1 MVLLDT
7 IWLMPEWSHVMK
19 NMKRSAF
26 TLIELLVVIAIIAL
40 LIGILLPALGK
51 ARQRANQLRDS
62 TQVRSIMQGMVVFAG
77 NNKDNY
83 PLPSRIDRN
92 DRTIDGT
99 TLTTSREKDT
109 TGHIFSILIA
119 QGIIETELC
128 LSSVETG
135 TYEQFE
141 DFQND
146 APIGAITPVA
156 GANEA
161 LWDPN
166 FRATPLDDFWSNG
179 VSVGT
184 TAPGDLNGYLEQYE
198 ELGNFSYA
206 HIPPFALRR
215 PQWTNN
221 FQALQPA
228 LSNRGPVYTIDDPGE
243 DEWDLLQNPAE
254 IDADGTVPLG
264 TASVTLAMNGS
275 RTQWAGNVGFN
286 DAHVD
291 FYNRPDPETVI
302 WNYSDLEDADQNR
315 PDNIFMNEDDQGRNV
330 LTLPAEEVPLTGV
343 DSNRNAYMTQYYK
356 VAVNT
361 GTTVISPY
369 FD

>member
-1 MVLLDT
+1 
-7 IWLMPEWSHVMK
+7 MK

-83 PLPSRIDRN
+83 PLPSRVDRN
-92 DRTIDGT
+92 D
-99 TLTTSREKDT
+99 LTVVLAADATSKEKDK

-119 QGIIETELC
+119 QGIIESELC

-135 TYEQFE
+135 TYEAFE
-141 DFQND
+141 DYQGD
-146 APIGAITPVA
+146 APIGAP
-156 GANEA
+156 GDEGQPNQA

-166 FRATPLDDFWSNG
+166 FRATPLDKFYADG
-179 VSVGT
+179 IAQDD
-184 TAPGDLNGYLEQYE
+184 APGDLDGYLEKYE
-198 ELGNFSYA
+198 DLGNFSYA
-206 HIPPFALRR
+206 HLPPFELRR
-215 PQWTNN
+215 PQWSNN

-228 LSNRGPVYTIDDPGE
+228 MANRGPVYQELGDPGE
-243 DEWDLLQNPAE
+243 DEWALLENDAE
-254 IDADGTVPLG
+254 TIGDGETPLG

-275 RTQWAGNVGFN
+275 RTEWAGNVGFN
-286 DAHVD
+286 DAHVE
-291 FYNRPDPETVI
+291 FYNRPDPESVI
-302 WNYSDLEDADQNR
+302 WNYSDLANNDQNR
-315 PDNIFMNEDDQGRNV
+315 PDNIFMNEDDQTRELNTV
-330 LTLPAEEVPLTGV
+330 PNTEVPLSGL
-343 DSNRNAYMTQYYK
+343 DSNRNTYLTQYYE
-356 VAVNT
+356 VNIDT
-361 GTTVISPY
+361 GNVVILPY